1 MFSEIVS
8 FFTGVEVK
16 EENSKTI
23 RIVGMKTAEFIS
35 AVTNLWKTSKI
46 TANMFR
52 KVKSRQL
59 DIHPF
64 FAPDLYYVCKRLL
77 GERRTRINRNAVGQ
91 VISQLETNTWMK
103 SAFSE
108 TFTQR
113 LNLKALSRL
122 SVELLAHQNQFLARY
137 NEMVARWFLKGYIL
151 GAAPGSGKALE
162 KNTPV
167 KVPGGWKAIGD
178 LKIGNAVASRDGSY
192 CRVTGVFPQGEKQL
206 YRITLSDGRSLECCA
221 EHLWQYHEHNT
232 EKSGYW
238 KVDNTEK
245 LIELLKKSGSRIYIP
260 LPEAVE
266 DAEVEHIIDPYA
278 IGVFIGDGTLSTR
291 SIGWNKPDNDVVDEM
306 QKLIPEHLQIV
317 ERSDGLQKHIT
328 IKDAYRERFNSN
340 TWKMELERLSLM
352 GKRSWEKE
360 IPEEYMRGTI
370 SQRLAI
376 VQGLFDTDGYID
388 TQSSTSFMTTCEKLA
403 LQVQELIRSLGG
415 IAKVVAK
422 TKKYTYN
429 NEVKVGRPAY
439 QVNVRFKT
447 PSLLFRMSRK
457 KGRANDNNQYSA
469 GLKLKI
475 VSIEPTRV
483 SEAVCISVDHPEKLF
498 VAKDYIVTHNTI
510 TGIALSECLDTDITI
525 CIVPKNSVDRVWAD
539 TLEWVFKQKQPYWK
553 STSDEPL
560 KKGYRYYV
568 AHYEQLERILEFF
581 KTGHEGKKI
590 NIILD
595 ESHNFNDLKSLRTE
609 LFLQLCKV
617 VNCQDVLYSSGTPI
631 KAMGSEVIPILRS
644 IDPFFD
650 AEAEERFKNIFG
662 LSSARGLDILAH
674 RLGYMTF
681 KVDKAQIV
689 GNTVEKFRVDVTLK
703 NGEDYTL
710 NVISHEMKQF
720 VKERQAYYKNNM
732 SKYVEQYMQGIRF
745 YEHNCIKD
753 RAHADEFYEYVR
765 TAKLLHTSYDPYVHK
780 QEPIFCNAF
789 EKKYIIPALPKGMKE
804 TFKDAR
810 SVYKY
815 VNLKVQGEALGRIL
829 GKKRTQCNVDMLSA
843 CESYQVTDMQTGEK
857 FETSLVDIID
867 NSIKKTVVFTSYVE
881 VVDKACEI
889 FTKAGGFPLKVYGDT
904 NSELPQIIATFDR
917 DTRCNPLVAT
927 LQSLSTAVPLIMAN
941 TVVFLN
947 SPFRAHEYEQACSR
961 VDRLGQTEVVY
972 IYDVYLN
979 TGKEPNI
986 SSRSL
991 DIMEWSRQQVEAM
1004 LGTSGSGSVA
1014 LEDFDD
1020 VGEELKKL
1028 LPITGVQQTGEI
1040 RSLQP
1045 GCEGRYSW

>member
-1 MFSEIVS
+1 MLSEIVS

-23 RIVGMKTAEFIS
+23 RILGMKTAEFIS

-46 TANMFR
+46 TANIFR

-77 GERRTRINRNAVGQ
+77 GERRTRINRNAVSQ
-91 VISQLETNTWMK
+91 VVTQLETNTWMR

-108 TFTQR
+108 TFASR

-122 SVELLAHQNQFLARY
+122 SVDLLPHQSQFLARY
-137 NEMVARWFLKGYIL
+137 NEMVPRWFLKGYIL

-178 LKIGNAVASRDGSY
+178 LEVGNVVASRDGRY
-192 CRVTGVFPQGEKQL
+192 CRVTGVYPQGEKQL

-221 EHLWQYHEHNT
+221 DHLWQYHEHNT

-245 LIELLKKSGSRIYIP
+245 LIELLKKPDARLYIP

-266 DAEVEHIIDPYA
+266 DAEVSHYIDPYA
-278 IGVFIGDGTLSTR
+278 IGVLIGDGTLSQR
-291 SIGWNKPDNDVVDEM
+291 ALGWNKPDDFVVEEM
-306 QKLIPEHLQIV
+306 RQLLPKNLQVV
-317 ERSDGLQKHIT
+317 EREDGLQKHIT
-328 IKDAYRERFNSN
+328 IRDDFRQANPKN
-340 TWKMELERLSLM
+340 TWKTELERLALM
-352 GKRSWEKE
+352 GKCAWEKE
-360 IPEEYMRGTI
+360 IPEEYMYGTI
-370 SQRLAI
+370 SQRLALI
-376 VQGLFDTDGYID
+376 QGLFDTDGYID
-388 TQSSTSFMTTCEKLA
+388 KQSTASFMTTSEVLA

-415 IAKVVAK
+415 IASISAK
-422 TKKYTYN
+422 TKRYTYN
-429 NEVKVGRPAY
+429 GEIKVGRQAY

-447 PSLLFRMSRK
+447 PSLLFRLPRK
-457 KGRANDNNQYSA
+457 KERANDNHQYA
-469 GLKLKI
+469 KGLKLKI
-475 VSIEPTRV
+475 VSIEATRV
-483 SEAVCISVDHPEKLF
+483 AEAVCISVDHPEKLF

-510 TGIALSECLDTDITI
+510 TGLALSECLDTDITI

-560 KKGYRYYV
+560 KKGCRYYV
-568 AHYEQLERILEFF
+568 AHYEQLDRIVEFF

-609 LFLQLCKV
+609 LFIQLCKV
-617 VNCQDVLYSSGTPI
+617 IDCQDVLYSSGTPI
-631 KAMGSEVIPILRS
+631 KAMGSEVIPILRA

-650 AEAEERFKNIFG
+650 EEAEERFKNIFG

-681 KVDKAQIV
+681 KVDKEKIV
-689 GNTVEKFRVDVTLK
+689 GNKVEKFRVDISLK
-703 NGEDYTL
+703 NGEEYTL
-710 NVISHEMKQF
+710 NVISHEMRQF
-720 VKERQAYYKNNM
+720 VKERMAYYKSNM
-732 SKYVEQYMQGIRF
+732 SKYIELYMQGLRY
-745 YEHNCIKD
+745 YEYNCIKTKHD
-753 RAHADEFYEYVR
+753 AEAFNEYVR

-804 TFKDAR
+804 QFKDAR

-829 GKKRTQCNVDMLSA
+829 GKKRTQCNVDMLGA
-843 CESYQVTDMQTGEK
+843 WDKYQVTDMQTGEK
-857 FETSLVDIID
+857 FETTLIDIID

-904 NSELPQIIATFDR
+904 NSDLPQIISTFDR
-917 DTRCNPLVAT
+917 DKKCNPLVAT
-927 LQSLSTAVPLIMAN
+927 LQSLSTAVPLVMAN